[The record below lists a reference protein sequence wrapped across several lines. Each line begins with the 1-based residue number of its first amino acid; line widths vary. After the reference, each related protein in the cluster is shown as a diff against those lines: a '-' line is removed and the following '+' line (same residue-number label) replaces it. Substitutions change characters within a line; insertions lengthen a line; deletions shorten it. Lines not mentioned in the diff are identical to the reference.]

1 LHFLGYL
8 EVQRIK
14 FTLVNLILVNK
25 TVQRERKR
33 NSSLENVVIRLKMFK
48 TSTISTEDIKNNL
61 LVAEYSVSTLTFV
74 KTLIASRVKNTDIS
88 NDKKC

>member
-1 LHFLGYL
+1 
-8 EVQRIK
+8 
-14 FTLVNLILVNK
+14 
-25 TVQRERKR
+25 
-33 NSSLENVVIRLKMFK
+33 MFK